1 MSALPVASSVAAAG
15 PMRNP
20 GTAPAASRP
29 PDAPP
34 PPNPTPFG
42 ALRRLRLPA
51 DDVPAAILVAV
62 GAKLALLLLT
72 FIVAAHAAPGASNP
86 AAAWGLMIDDMATS
100 WDGEHYLWI
109 ATDGYE
115 WRYDDSGDSVHF
127 AFGYPTL
134 MRPFCSSDADWTGPA
149 SATVAC
155 KASALLINN
164 LASILAVAVVALHLG
179 RRPAMFLALFPSW
192 LVFGT
197 VAYSEG
203 LYVLLA
209 ALAFWAWDRRRNEWA
224 GGLAAAG
231 AAAVRFMGGPMLA
244 VAALPWRAWNPL
256 GGWKSWSRWLAIG
269 LVAAAGIGIWL
280 YLWQATD
287 PTAPPW
293 NCGYCEAQRGW
304 GGELVG
310 PWARIDFLLNG
321 WFTTQSCEPRS
332 LAGCLAQYNTAPVEF
347 VLRDVLFVVP
357 YVWGLV
363 LLWRR
368 PDSAGLFASC
378 ALVLALGLSIG
389 GTPAAALPRYLLA
402 GFPALA
408 IVGDR
413 LSSRAA
419 WIAYGSAGLVLG
431 THGMVRHLYGY
442 WS

>member
-1 MSALPVASSVAAAG
+1 VAEAGPARAPATPRPAAA
-15 PMRNP
+15 
-20 GTAPAASRP
+20 PASPTWLAS
-29 PDAPP
+29 
-34 PPNPTPFG
+34 
-42 ALRRLRLPA
+42 LRRLRLPA
-51 DDVPAAILVAV
+51 DDVPAAIIVAV
-62 GAKLALLLLT
+62 AAKLSLLVLT
-72 FIVAAHAAPGASNP
+72 FTVAAHAAPGATNP
-86 AAAWGLMIDDMATS
+86 AAAWGLMMDDMASS

-109 ATDGYE
+109 ATEGYE

-134 MRPFCSSDADWTGPA
+134 MRPFCASDADWTGPA
-149 SATVAC
+149 SATVGC
-155 KASALLINN
+155 KTAALLINN
-164 LASILAVAVVALHLG
+164 LASVLAVAVVALHLG

-209 ALAFWAWDRRRNEWA
+209 ALAFWAWDRRRHEWA

-244 VAALPWRAWNPL
+244 VAALPWRGWNPL
-256 GGWKSWSRWLAIG
+256 GGWRSWSRWLAIAI
-269 LVAAAGIGIWL
+269 VAAAGIGIWL

-332 LAGCLAQYNTAPVEF
+332 LAGCLAQYNTGPIEF
-347 VLRDVLFVVP
+347 VLRDLLFVIP
-357 YVWGLV
+357 YAWGLV

-368 PDSAGLFASC
+368 PDGAGLFASC

-402 GFPALA
+402 GFPAIA
-408 IVGDR
+408 IVGER

-419 WIAYGSAGLVLG
+419 WVAYASAGLLLG